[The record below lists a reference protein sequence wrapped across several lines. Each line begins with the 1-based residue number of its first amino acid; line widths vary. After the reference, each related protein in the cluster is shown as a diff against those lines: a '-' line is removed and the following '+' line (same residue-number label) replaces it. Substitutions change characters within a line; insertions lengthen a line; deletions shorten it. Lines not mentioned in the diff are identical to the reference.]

1 MLDAWNIP
9 FLTSKVGK
17 TSLRVTQRLY
27 YVFQYFHGDFTIM
40 RGSSIYH
47 GMGHVRRRRPTCCH
61 PQCVHFVRNI
71 IHPHTTQNVNK
82 RKYIN
87 SPIIQCH
94 IPLNNT
100 QFLLSRVPNHPV
112 KSSATLQSGSDAR
125 QYRSYGHSV
134 STTAKTYDTPLLSR
148 PRFSRGT
155 VRSLNSSFHMR
166 SLD

>member
-1 MLDAWNIP
+1 MHG
-9 FLTSKVGK
+9 KVPYWPARSAK
-17 TSLRVTQRLY
+17 HR
-27 YVFQYFHGDFTIM
+27 YVLHNVFITYFSIFITM
-40 RGSSIYH
+40 RGGRMYH
-47 GMGHVRRRRPTCCH
+47 GTGHVRRRRPTSCH
-61 PQCVHFVRNI
+61 PQCVHFVRN
-71 IHPHTTQNVNK
+71 TQNVNK

-100 QFLLSRVPNHPV
+100 LVLLSRVPNHPV

-148 PRFSRGT
+148 PRLSRGT
-155 VRSLNSSFHMR
+155 VRSLNSIFHMG
-166 SLD
+166 SPD

>member
-1 MLDAWNIP
+1 MLLAWNIS
-9 FLTSKVGK
+9 FLTNKVGK
-17 TSLRVTQRLY
+17 TSLRVTQLFY
-27 YVFQYFHGDFTIM
+27 YVFQYFHRDSTLT
-40 RGSSIYH
+40 RDDSINH
-47 GMGHVRRRRPTCCH
+47 RTGHVRRRRSTCCH

-71 IHPHTTQNVNK
+71 IHPHNTQNVNK
-82 RKYIN
+82 RKKIN
-87 SPIIQCH
+87 LPIIQCH

-100 QFLLSRVPNHPV
+100 QVLLSRVPNHPV

-155 VRSLNSSFHMR
+155 VRWLNSSFHMR
-166 SLD
+166 SPD